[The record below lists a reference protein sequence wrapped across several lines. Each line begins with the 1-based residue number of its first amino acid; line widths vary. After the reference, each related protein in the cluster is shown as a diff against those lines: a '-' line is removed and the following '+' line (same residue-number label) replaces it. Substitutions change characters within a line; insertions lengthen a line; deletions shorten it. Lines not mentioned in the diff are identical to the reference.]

1 MVIVKKTS
9 TLTENDL
16 CCIEGRLSEKMG
28 LSPLINLIRHLEE
41 DEKNYCRGEG
51 LNGSASCGSNS
62 PS

>member
-16 CCIEGRLSEKMG
+16 CCMEGRPSEKTG
-28 LSPLINLIRHLEE
+28 LPLINLIRHLEE